1 MPFNVQ
7 GALAAGYTQAQI
19 DQYLQ
24 SRQLQGVAR
33 LPAMVGSEAL
43 SGLETVAGLPGSA
56 MQAANEYLFNPVAK
70 ALGGRPAPPPPLPTV
85 SDLTGATN
93 RLGLTNNVALMPG
106 MGAHPELERL
116 AAGAA
121 RGAGA
126 AIPTLGI
133 GGVPAAVGLGLGGL
147 GGTLGEATQE
157 AFPDSRVLSMIAA
170 MAPAGVGGALAT
182 IGREAPNAA
191 AGLSAVEAGLNDLT
205 DNLGA
210 PNATMFGA
218 GKNIQAYLD
227 QAKNAAITGVGQTTK
242 MPLKDINRLLN
253 MRSDRAASSLLNDP
267 DNLQILNAEA
277 PTHVD
282 TLAAAMINRNPRQ
295 FTNLQPEAQDNLLS
309 QFDQDRLNELLR
321 QQNSLVSQP
330 PAPSRLDVPGGLMLQ
345 EFGTGMGA
353 AAAHL
358 LGLPFGDVA
367 GGVAGAMG
375 ALGLSMLRGRAAAA
389 AIIDPWV
396 RGAMAPAGAGAY
408 GGSFTGGATF

>member
-1 MPFNVQ
+1 MPFDVQ
-7 GALAAGYTQAQI
+7 GALAAGYTQTQI

-33 LPAMVGSEAL
+33 LPAMAGSEAL

-70 ALGGRPAPPPPLPTV
+70 ALGGRPAPAPPLPTV
-85 SDLTGATN
+85 ADLTGATN

-106 MGAHPELERL
+106 MGAHPELEQIV
-116 AAGAA
+116 AGAA

-133 GGVPAAVGLGLGGL
+133 GGVPAVVGLGLGAAS
-147 GGTLGEATQE
+147 GTLGEATQE
-157 AFPDSRVLSMIAA
+157 AFPDSHILPMIAA

-182 IGREAPNAA
+182 IGREAPSAA
-191 AGLSAVEAGLNDLT
+191 AGLSAVEAGMNRLT
-205 DNLGA
+205 DDLGA

-295 FTNLQPEAQDNLLS
+295 FTNLQPESQDQLLS
-309 QFDQDRLNELLR
+309 GFDQTRLNDLLKE
-321 QQNSLVSQP
+321 QNRLTSLP
-330 PAPSRLDVPGGLMLQ
+330 PGPSRLDVPGGLMLQ

-353 AAAHL
+353 AAAHMM
-358 LGLPFGDVA
+358 GLPFGDVA

-389 AIIDPWV
+389 AIVDPWV